1 MREASIR
8 VSKYKGKFSPA
19 AVSDRFSALKDLAG
33 SLQEVQQTR
42 IHEVQSLIRSVLNEQ
57 GISPLFT
64 APYMSLGMKILGLEG
79 RFDGACLDAEVAAQA
94 NLWVSRGCDKNVV
107 NAILVAMGYSPLP

>member
-19 AVSDRFSALKDLAG
+19 AVSDRFTALKDLAG

-42 IHEVQSLIRSVLNEQ
+42 IHEVQSLVRSVLNEQ
-57 GISPLFT
+57 GVSPLFT
-64 APYMSLGMKILGLEG
+64 APYMSLAMKILGLEG
-79 RFDGACLDAEVAAQA
+79 RFDGACLDAEVSAQA
-94 NLWVSRGCDKNVV
+94 NLWVSRGCDKDVV
-107 NAILVAMGYSPLP
+107 NAILIAMGYSPLP

>member
-1 MREASIR
+1 

-79 RFDGACLDAEVAAQA
+79 RFDGVALENEVAAQA
-94 NLWVSRGCDKNVV
+94 NLWVSRGCDKDVV
-107 NAILVAMGYSPLP
+107 NAILVAMGYSPIP